1 MVPYLETVLDYLD
14 HLVPYFDLES
24 QKRNLSYYDI
34 ELESFSRW
42 WLVDDNRFKLSNLSF
57 RIDNQANL
65 FFSTLEKEGFDTAFS
80 QLRMDLYG
88 YYLEYIRQEAILPF
102 TLRFNQRGKLIG
114 DFYGD
119 KPIIEMINQN
129 ERDGVVFNAMVD
141 LEEKI
146 KHLGDNELIFR
157 ISPSGWTGLGYNY
170 TESQSQIY
178 WREGD
183 KIRGLT
189 IRLNAGLGE
198 IIDFLET
205 LEIISPNFSNSLRKL
220 IEINKREAIKEI
232 TSLNL
237 VLNDKLN
244 DFLESL
250 AHHFKTDHRGKDLA
264 DSILR
269 WQTTEFDFHQYDELT
284 NLINWLEWRLR
295 EKGLQSKEELEM
307 ILGFVLMVMAGQE
320 LKKTQPSSASYY
332 NHYFLSESLYLDSRY
347 LPSFFYNQVFNYL
360 QSLPGCAGGRIFGRE
375 EERDIFGIFEKNRFR
390 LNPFGVQEIDDKNSS
405 DSLKCVTCPFCKKI
419 VDAKIVH
426 KEDGDYIRCP
436 SCNAEVKKN

>member
-1 MVPYLETVLDYLD
+1 MVPHLETVLVHSD
-14 HLVPYFDLES
+14 HRAPSFDLES
-24 QKRNLSYYDI
+24 QKRNLFYYDI

-42 WLVDDNRFKLSNLSF
+42 WLVDENRFKLSNLSF

-65 FFSTLEKEGFDTAFS
+65 FFSTLEKNGFDTAFS
-80 QLRMDLYG
+80 QLRMDIYG
-88 YYLEYIRQEAILPF
+88 YYLEYIKQEAILPF
-102 TLRFNQRGKLIG
+102 TLRFNQEGKLIG

-119 KPIIEMINQN
+119 KPIIEMINQK
-129 ERDGVVFNAMVD
+129 ERDGVVFDAMVD
-141 LEEKI
+141 LEKKV
-146 KHLGDNELIFR
+146 KHLGDNEFIFR
-157 ISPSGWTGLGYNY
+157 ISPSGWTGLGYDY

-189 IRLNAGLGE
+189 IRLNADFGE

-205 LEIISPNFSNSLRKL
+205 LKIIPPDFLNNLRKL
-220 IEINKREAIKEI
+220 NEREAIKKL

-237 VLNDKLN
+237 VLNDTLN

-250 AHHFKTDHRGKDLA
+250 VNHFKTDHRGKNLA
-264 DSILR
+264 DSILS
-269 WQTTEFDFHQYDELT
+269 WQTTESDFHHYDELA

-307 ILGFVLMVMAGQE
+307 ILGFVLMTMAGQE
-320 LKKTQPSSASYY
+320 MNKTKPSFTSYY
-332 NHYFLSESLYLDSRY
+332 NYYSESLYLDSRH
-347 LPSFFYNQVFNYL
+347 LPSFFYNQALNHL
-360 QSLPGCAGGRIFGRE
+360 QSLSGCAGGGIFERE
-375 EERDIFGIFEKNRFR
+375 GGNIFGIFENNLFR

-426 KEDGDYIRCP
+426 KEDGDYIHCP

>member
-1 MVPYLETVLDYLD
+1 MVSPLETVLDFHGYR
-14 HLVPYFDLES
+14 VPSFDLES

-42 WLVDDNRFKLSNLSF
+42 WSIDKNRFKLSNLSF
-57 RIDNQANL
+57 RVDNQTNL

-88 YYLEYIRQEAILPF
+88 YYLEYIKQEAILPF
-102 TLRFNQRGKLIG
+102 TLRFNQEGKLIG

-119 KPIIEMINQN
+119 KPITEMINQN
-129 ERDGVVFNAMVD
+129 ERDGVVFDAMVD

-146 KHLGDNELIFR
+146 KYLGDNELIFR
-157 ISPSGWTGLGYNY
+157 ISPSGWTGLGYDY

-189 IRLNAGLGE
+189 IRLNADFGE

-205 LEIISPNFSNSLRKL
+205 LKIIPPDFLNNLRKL
-220 IEINKREAIKEI
+220 NEREAIKKL

-237 VLNDKLN
+237 VLNDTLN

-250 AHHFKTDHRGKDLA
+250 ANHFKTDHRGKDLA
-264 DSILR
+264 DSILS
-269 WQTTEFDFHQYDELT
+269 WQTTESDFHRYDELA

-295 EKGLQSKEELEM
+295 KKGLQSKEELEM
-307 ILGFVLMVMAGQE
+307 ILGFVLMTMAGQE
-320 LKKTQPSSASYY
+320 MKKTKPSFTSYY
-332 NHYFLSESLYLDSRY
+332 NYYSESLYLDSRN
-347 LPSFFYNQVFNYL
+347 LPSFFYNQALNHL
-360 QSLPGCAGGRIFGRE
+360 QSLSGCAGGGIFERE
-375 EERDIFGIFEKNRFR
+375 GGNIFGIFENNLFR
-390 LNPFGVQEIDDKNSS
+390 LNPFGPQEIDDKNSS

-426 KEDGDYIRCP
+426 KEDGDYIHCP

>member
-1 MVPYLETVLDYLD
+1 MVPHLETVLGHPDNR
-14 HLVPYFDLES
+14 VSSFDLES

-42 WLVDDNRFKLSNLSF
+42 WLVDENRFKLSNLSF

-80 QLRMDLYG
+80 QLRMDIYG
-88 YYLEYIRQEAILPF
+88 YYLEYIKQEAILPF
-102 TLRFNQRGKLIG
+102 TLRFNQGGKLIG

-119 KPIIEMINQN
+119 KPITEITDKK
-129 ERDGVVFNAMVD
+129 ERDGVVTQAMID
-141 LEEKI
+141 LEERI
-146 KHLGDNELIFR
+146 RNLGDNELIFR

-189 IRLNAGLGE
+189 IRLNADFGE

-205 LEIISPNFSNSLRKL
+205 LKIISPDFSNNLRKL
-220 IEINKREAIKEI
+220 NEREAIKEV

-237 VLNDKLN
+237 VLNDTLN

-250 AHHFKTDHRGKDLA
+250 ANHFKTDHRGENLA
-264 DSILR
+264 DSILS
-269 WQTTEFDFHQYDELT
+269 WQTTESDFHHYDELA
-284 NLINWLEWRLR
+284 NLINWLEWRLREMR

-307 ILGFVLMVMAGQE
+307 ILGFVLMTMAGQE
-320 LKKTQPSSASYY
+320 LKKTKPSFTSYY
-332 NHYFLSESLYLDSRY
+332 NYYSESLYLDSRH
-347 LPSFFYNQVFNYL
+347 LPSFFYNQALNHL
-360 QSLPGCAGGRIFGRE
+360 QSLPGCAGGGIFGRE
-375 EERDIFGIFEKNRFR
+375 EERDIFGIFGKNRFR
-390 LNPFGVQEIDDKNSS
+390 LNHFGVQEIDDKNSS

-419 VDAKIVH
+419 VDAEIVH
-426 KEDGDYIRCP
+426 KEDGDYIHCP

>member
-1 MVPYLETVLDYLD
+1 MVSPLETVLDFHGYR
-14 HLVPYFDLES
+14 VPSFDVES

-42 WLVDDNRFKLSNLSF
+42 WSIDKNRFKLSNLSF
-57 RIDNQANL
+57 RVDNQTNL

-88 YYLEYIRQEAILPF
+88 YYLEYIKQEAILPF
-102 TLRFNQRGKLIG
+102 TLRFNQEGKLIG

-119 KPIIEMINQN
+119 KPITEMINQN
-129 ERDGVVFNAMVD
+129 ERDGVVFDAMVD

-189 IRLNAGLGE
+189 IRLNADFGE

-205 LEIISPNFSNSLRKL
+205 LKIIFPDFSNNLRKL
-220 IEINKREAIKEI
+220 NEREAIKEV

-237 VLNDKLN
+237 VLNDTLN

-250 AHHFKTDHRGKDLA
+250 ANHFKNDHRGKDLA
-264 DSILR
+264 DSILS
-269 WQTTEFDFHQYDELT
+269 WQTTESDFHRYDELT
-284 NLINWLEWRLR
+284 NLINWLEWRLK

-307 ILGFVLMVMAGQE
+307 ILGFVLMTMARQE
-320 LKKTQPSSASYY
+320 LKKKESFVIRDD
-332 NHYFLSESLYLDSRY
+332 NHSLSESFHLDSRH
-347 LPSFFYNQVFNYL
+347 LPFPFYDRVFNHL
-360 QSLPGCAGGRIFGRE
+360 QSLSGCAGGGIFERE
-375 EERDIFGIFEKNRFR
+375 GGNIFGIFKNNLFR

-419 VDAKIVH
+419 VDAEIVR
-426 KEDGDYIRCP
+426 KEDGDYIHCP

>member
-1 MVPYLETVLDYLD
+1 
-14 HLVPYFDLES
+14 
-24 QKRNLSYYDI
+24 
-34 ELESFSRW
+34 
-42 WLVDDNRFKLSNLSF
+42 
-57 RIDNQANL
+57 
-65 FFSTLEKEGFDTAFS
+65 
-80 QLRMDLYG
+80 MDLYG
-88 YYLEYIRQEAILPF
+88 YYLEYLKQEAILPF
-102 TLRFNQRGKLIG
+102 TLRFNRNGKLVG

-129 ERDGVVFNAMVD
+129 ERDGVVFDAMVD

-146 KHLGDNELIFR
+146 KHLGDNEFVFR

-189 IRLNAGLGE
+189 IRLNAGLGK

-205 LEIISPNFSNSLRKL
+205 LGIISSDFSNYLRKL
-220 IEINKREAIKEI
+220 NERESIKEV

-250 AHHFKTDHRGKDLA
+250 ANHFKTDHRGKDLA

-307 ILGFVLMVMAGQE
+307 ILGFVLMTMAGMEMTKQE
-320 LKKTQPSSASYY
+320 SDKKVFFDNYHYSSKYPFYSD
-332 NHYFLSESLYLDSRY
+332 LQY
-347 LPSFFYNQVFNYL
+347 LPFSFYDQVFNHL
-360 QSLPGCAGGRIFGRE
+360 QSLPGCAGGGIFGRE

-426 KEDGDYIRCP
+426 KEDGDYIHCP

>member
-1 MVPYLETVLDYLD
+1 MVPHLETVLGHPDNR
-14 HLVPYFDLES
+14 VSSFDLES
-24 QKRNLSYYDI
+24 QKRNLSYYHI

-42 WLVDDNRFKLSNLSF
+42 WSIDKNRFKLSNLSF
-57 RIDNQANL
+57 RVDNQTNL
-65 FFSTLEKEGFDTAFS
+65 FFSTLEKEGFDAAFS

-88 YYLEYIRQEAILPF
+88 YYLEYIKQEAILPF
-102 TLRFNQRGKLIG
+102 TLRFNQEGKLIG

-119 KPIIEMINQN
+119 KPITEMINQN
-129 ERDGVVFNAMVD
+129 ERDGVVFDAMVD
-141 LEEKI
+141 LEEKV

-189 IRLNAGLGE
+189 IRLNADFGE

-205 LEIISPNFSNSLRKL
+205 LKIIPPDFLNNLRKL
-220 IEINKREAIKEI
+220 NEREAIKKV

-237 VLNDKLN
+237 VLNYNLN

-250 AHHFKTDHRGKDLA
+250 ANHFKTDHRGKNLA
-264 DSILR
+264 DSILS
-269 WQTTEFDFHQYDELT
+269 WQTNEFDFHHYDELA

-295 EKGLQSKEELEM
+295 KKGLQSKEELEM
-307 ILGFVLMVMAGQE
+307 ILGFVLMTMAGQE
-320 LKKTQPSSASYY
+320 MKKKESFVVRDDNYS
-332 NHYFLSESLYLDSRY
+332 LSEGFHLDSLH
-347 LPSFFYNQVFNYL
+347 LPFPFYDRVINHL
-360 QSLPGCAGGRIFGRE
+360 QSVSGCAGGGIFERE
-375 EERDIFGIFEKNRFR
+375 GGGNIFGIFKNNLFR
-390 LNPFGVQEIDDKNSS
+390 LNPFGPQEIDDKNSS

-426 KEDGDYIRCP
+426 KEDGDYIHCP

>member
-1 MVPYLETVLDYLD
+1 MVSPLETVLDFHGYR
-14 HLVPYFDLES
+14 VPSFDVES
-24 QKRNLSYYDI
+24 QKKNFSYYDI

-42 WLVDDNRFKLSNLSF
+42 WLFEENRLKLSNLSF
-57 RIDNQANL
+57 RVDNQANL

-102 TLRFNQRGKLIG
+102 TLRFNRDGKLVG

-119 KPIIEMINQN
+119 KPITEMINQK
-129 ERDGVVFNAMVD
+129 ERDGVVFDAMVD

-146 KHLGDNELIFR
+146 KHLGNNELIFR

-205 LEIISPNFSNSLRKL
+205 LGIISSDFSNYLRRL
-220 IEINKREAIKEI
+220 NEIEAIKEV

-237 VLNDKLN
+237 VLNNTLN

-250 AHHFKTDHRGKDLA
+250 VNHFKTDHLRKDLA
-264 DSILR
+264 DSILS
-269 WQTTEFDFHQYDELT
+269 WQTTESDFDYYDKLA

-295 EKGLQSKEELEM
+295 EKDLQSKKDLEM
-307 ILGFVLMVMAGQE
+307 ILSFVLITMAGQE
-320 LKKTQPSSASYY
+320 LKKKESFVVRDDNYS
-332 NHYFLSESLYLDSRY
+332 LSESFHLDSRH
-347 LPSFFYNQVFNYL
+347 LPFPFYDRVFNHL
-360 QSLPGCAGGRIFGRE
+360 RSLSGCAGGGIFGRE
-375 EERDIFGIFEKNRFR
+375 EGGDIFVLGDRHFI
-390 LNPFGVQEIDDKNSS
+390 LDPFGVREIEDRYPDYQCPKCGATIKGELKNQP
-405 DSLKCVTCPFCKKI
+405 DTWHKNCPHCGYSFNCKNGATNFS
-419 VDAKIVH
+419 V
-426 KEDGDYIRCP
+426 
-436 SCNAEVKKN
+436 N

>member
-1 MVPYLETVLDYLD
+1 MVPHLETVLGPLD
-14 HLVPYFDLES
+14 HRVPSFDLES
-24 QKRNLSYYDI
+24 QKRNFSYYDI

-42 WLVDDNRFKLSNLSF
+42 WLVDENRFKLSNFSF

-102 TLRFNQRGKLIG
+102 TLRFNRDGKLVG

-129 ERDGVVFNAMVD
+129 ERDGVVFDAMVD

-146 KHLGDNELIFR
+146 KHLGDNQLIFR

-189 IRLNAGLGE
+189 IRLNASLGK

-205 LEIISPNFSNSLRKL
+205 LEIISPNFSNYLRKL
-220 IEINKREAIKEI
+220 NEREAIKEV

-237 VLNDKLN
+237 VLNDTLN

-250 AHHFKTDHRGKDLA
+250 ANHFKTDHRGKDLA
-264 DSILR
+264 DSILS
-269 WQTTEFDFHQYDELT
+269 WQTTESDFHQYDELT
-284 NLINWLEWRLR
+284 NLINWLEWQLR
-295 EKGLQSKEELEM
+295 EKGLQSKEELEK
-307 ILGFVLMVMAGQE
+307 ILGFVLMTMAGQE
-320 LKKTQPSSASYY
+320 LKKTKPSSTSYY
-332 NHYFLSESLYLDSRY
+332 NYYSESLYLDSRH
-347 LPSFFYNQVFNYL
+347 LTSFFYNQALNHL
-360 QSLPGCAGGRIFGRE
+360 QSLSGCAGGGIF
-375 EERDIFGIFEKNRFR
+375 ERKGGGNIFGIFNNNRFR
-390 LNPFGVQEIDDKNSS
+390 LNPSGPQEIDDKNSS

-419 VDAKIVH
+419 VDAEIVH
-426 KEDGDYIRCP
+426 KEDGDYIHCP

>member
-1 MVPYLETVLDYLD
+1 MVSPLETVLDFHGYR
-14 HLVPYFDLES
+14 VPSFDLES

-42 WLVDDNRFKLSNLSF
+42 WSIDKNRFKLSNLSF
-57 RIDNQANL
+57 RVDNQTNL

-88 YYLEYIRQEAILPF
+88 YYLEYIKQEAILPF
-102 TLRFNQRGKLIG
+102 TLRFNQEGKLIG

-119 KPIIEMINQN
+119 KPITEMINQN
-129 ERDGVVFNAMVD
+129 ERDGVVFDAMVD

-146 KHLGDNELIFR
+146 KYLGDNELIFR
-157 ISPSGWTGLGYNY
+157 ISPSGWTGLGYDY

-189 IRLNAGLGE
+189 IRLNADFGE

-205 LEIISPNFSNSLRKL
+205 LKIISPDFSNNLRKL
-220 IEINKREAIKEI
+220 NEREAIKKL

-237 VLNDKLN
+237 VLNDTLN

-250 AHHFKTDHRGKDLA
+250 ANHFKTDHRGKNLA
-264 DSILR
+264 DSILS
-269 WQTTEFDFHQYDELT
+269 WQTTESDFHQYDELA

-295 EKGLQSKEELEM
+295 KKALQSKEELEM
-307 ILGFVLMVMAGQE
+307 ILGFVLMTMAGQE
-320 LKKTQPSSASYY
+320 MKKKESFVIRDDNYY
-332 NHYFLSESLYLDSRY
+332 LSESFHLDSRH
-347 LPSFFYNQVFNYL
+347 LPFPFYDRFFNHL
-360 QSLPGCAGGRIFGRE
+360 QSLSGCAGGGIF
-375 EERDIFGIFEKNRFR
+375 ERKGEGNIFGIFKNNLFR
-390 LNPFGVQEIDDKNSS
+390 LNPFGPQEIDDKNSS

-419 VDAKIVH
+419 VDAKIVR
-426 KEDGDYIRCP
+426 KKDGDYIHCP
-436 SCNAEVKKN
+436 SCNEEVKKN

>member
-1 MVPYLETVLDYLD
+1 MVSHLETVLDFHHYR
-14 HLVPYFDLES
+14 VPSFDLES

-42 WLVDDNRFKLSNLSF
+42 WLVDENRFKLSSLSF
-57 RIDNQANL
+57 RIDNQTNL

-88 YYLEYIRQEAILPF
+88 HYLEYIKQEAFLPF
-102 TLRFNQRGKLIG
+102 TLRFNQDGRLVG

-119 KPIIEMINQN
+119 KPITEITDKK
-129 ERDGVVFNAMVD
+129 ERDGVVTQAMID
-141 LEEKI
+141 LEERI
-146 KHLGDNELIFR
+146 RNLGDNELIFR

-205 LEIISPNFSNSLRKL
+205 LKIISSDFSNNLRKL
-220 IEINKREAIKEI
+220 NERESIKEI

-237 VLNDKLN
+237 VLNDTLN

-250 AHHFKTDHRGKDLA
+250 ANHFRTDHRGENLA
-264 DSILR
+264 DSILS
-269 WQTTEFDFHQYDELT
+269 WQTTESDFHHYDELA

-295 EKGLQSKEELEM
+295 EMIKKGLQSKEELEM
-307 ILGFVLMVMAGQE
+307 ILGFVLMAMAGQE
-320 LKKTQPSSASYY
+320 LKKTKPSSTSYY
-332 NHYFLSESLYLDSRY
+332 NYYSESLYLDSRY
-347 LPSFFYNQVFNYL
+347 LPSFFYDQVFNHL
-360 QSLPGCAGGRIFGRE
+360 QSLSGCAGGGIFGKE
-375 EERDIFGIFEKNRFR
+375 EERDIFGIFGKNRFR

-419 VDAKIVH
+419 VDAEIVH
-426 KEDGDYIRCP
+426 KDGHDYIHCP